1 MFFKFKKAQDQND
14 SLDENARIKILGTGC
29 KKCNELESNTLLA
42 LKELDMDEK
51 VGHIKDLVK
60 IVGYGVMSTPA
71 LLIDEK
77 VLSYGRVLSVKEIVN
92 LIKENFNL
100 SL

>member
-29 KKCNELESNTLLA
+29 KKCNELEANTLLA

-60 IVGYGVMSTPA
+60 IAGYGVMSTPA

-92 LIKENFNL
+92 LIKENL
-100 SL
+100 